1 MLYILQGCYG
11 TSCYLIEWTPQEK
24 NKNTLSSL
32 LSSFKISKMYTT
44 VQIFGFADI
53 NTNVKLLTTL
63 YLFGLFYLW
72 HNVSTFSDLLNIC
85 TTTFIF
91 HSSAIVCS
99 DYWPYPHDLLCCI
112 SSSWSSVHDSF
123 FVLYYNSSVQNNVL
137 GLHIWPVFVQSF
149 I

>member
-1 MLYILQGCYG
+1 MVHPV
-11 TSCYLIEWTPQEK
+11 YLIEWTPQEK
-24 NKNTLSSL
+24 NKNTLSCFTEQ
-32 LSSFKISKMYTT
+32 FKKMYTII
-44 VQIFGFADI
+44 VRIFGFADI
-53 NTNVKLLTTL
+53 NTNVNLLTTL

-72 HNVSTFSDLLNIC
+72 HNVSTFPDLLNIC
-85 TTTFIF
+85 ATTFIF

-137 GLHIWPVFVQSF
+137 GLHIRPVFVQSF